1 MDEAGWN
8 VGRVYTTA
16 TFAGDENEDSMQAI
30 MEKFLDFLRSFRIDQ
45 VFIYRYNE
53 GLKLETK

>member
-1 MDEAGWN
+1 MNDAGWN

-30 MEKFLDFLRSFRIDQ
+30 LEKFLDFLRSFRIDQ
-45 VFIYRYNE
+45 VFLYR
-53 GLKLETK
+53 